1 MASNDVKNF
10 IRSYLSRRTPDG
22 YFVVPAKLEALNYL
36 KDLEN
41 MIIYEIA
48 GNIVFIKVKSR
59 SLGERII
66 RRLYRLKLI
75 A

>member
-1 MASNDVKNF
+1 MVSSDVKNI
-10 IRSYLSRRTPDG
+10 IRGYLTRRTPDG
-22 YFVVPAKLEALNYL
+22 YFVILAKLEALNYL

-41 MIIYEIA
+41 AITYEIA
-48 GNIVFIKVKSR
+48 GDIVFIKVKSR

-66 RRLYRLKLI
+66 RRLYRLGLI